1 MSPISSRKM
10 APPLASS
17 KSPMRSFWAP
27 VNAPRVCPNSSLSK
41 RASGIALQLTVT
53 NLS

>member
-1 MSPISSRKM
+1 MSPISSRNM

-17 KSPMRSFWAP
+17 KRPMRSFCAP
-27 VNAPRVCPNSSLSK
+27 VNAPRVWPNSSLSK
-41 RASGIALQLTVT
+41 RVSGMALQLTVT